1 MGSMPMAASD
11 PIRQKSSRNLQKRT
25 RATDFDRR
33 LGLRIRERRIAL
45 GISQERLAELIGV
58 TYQQAHK
65 YEKGINRI
73 SLSRFEA
80 VCRIL
85 GWTIQ
90 EALAG
95 IGEPPR
101 QLTLRERRLVEL
113 AENLSKLEPRLA
125 DAVVV
130 LVRELAREESAS
142 ALTCG

>member
-1 MGSMPMAASD
+1 MEKTMATVMVKPNPNAG
-11 PIRQKSSRNLQKRT
+11 PGRSRAQ
-25 RATDFDRR
+25 DVDRHVGAR
-33 LGLRIRERRIAL
+33 MRERRIML
-45 GISQERLAELIGV
+45 GLTQQQMAELIGV